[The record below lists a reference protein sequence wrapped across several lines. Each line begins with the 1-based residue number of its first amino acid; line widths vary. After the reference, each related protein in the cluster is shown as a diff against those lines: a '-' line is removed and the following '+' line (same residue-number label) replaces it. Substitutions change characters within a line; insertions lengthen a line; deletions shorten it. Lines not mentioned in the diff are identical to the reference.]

1 MKKTKWNQQ
10 SFFAMIKGNEK
21 QNYCLNIKLVVF
33 GRIQIITT
41 NNQRAIFEWRKKNQ
55 GESLSQLFSSFSFH
69 SFLAGWLT
77 VMAYCH
83 TLSLSLSFFFLFPI
97 SFNRIV
103 VVEQT
108 IKKSQVKRNFCQSS
122 THYEN
127 FFFTI
132 HTGWTHQSFQSQQKW
147 PNWKKKKIR
156 KNLFIQQNDGY
167 YFRCLVGT
175 FWAIFHFI

>member
-122 THYEN
+122 THYES
-127 FFFTI
+127 FFYNLYRLDTPIFSKPTKMAKLEKKENSEKPV
-132 HTGWTHQSFQSQQKW
+132 HTTEWW
-147 PNWKKKKIR
+147 V
-156 KNLFIQQNDGY
+156 LF
-167 YFRCLVGT
+167 
-175 FWAIFHFI
+175 